1 MKMKDLIDLV
11 RAGLKPSEI
20 KEMIELEKQAADIN
34 IDEPE
39 PEPKPQPNVKPEP
52 DKKTDPDKKTEP
64 DKNTEPDAKDV
75 SGVDDTTA
83 DELKKAQDEI
93 LKLKDQIKEIQKE
106 NKSKDISNNQ
116 NKTLDEQIVDIF
128 NQML

>member
-39 PEPKPQPNVKPEP
+39 PEPTPNVEPEP
-52 DKKTDPDKKTEP
+52 NPEP
-64 DKNTEPDAKDV
+64 ENNVDNTVA
-75 SGVDDTTA
+75 DD
-83 DELKKAQDEI
+83 LKKAQEEI
-93 LKLKDQIKEIQKE
+93 IKLKEQIKSIQNE
-106 NKSKDISNNQ
+106 NKNKDISNNQ
-116 NKTLDEQIVDIF
+116 DKTLDEQIVDIF

>member
-39 PEPKPQPNVKPEP
+39 QEPTQQPDEDTEPKPEPEP
-52 DKKTDPDKKTEP
+52 QPDNKTVE
-64 DKNTEPDAKDV
+64 
-75 SGVDDTTA
+75 
-83 DELKKAQDEI
+83 ELNKAQEEI
-93 LKLKDQIKEIQKE
+93 ANLKAQITAIQNE
-106 NKSKDISNNQ
+106 NKNKDISNHQ
-116 NKTLDEQIVDIF
+116 DKTLDEQIVDIF